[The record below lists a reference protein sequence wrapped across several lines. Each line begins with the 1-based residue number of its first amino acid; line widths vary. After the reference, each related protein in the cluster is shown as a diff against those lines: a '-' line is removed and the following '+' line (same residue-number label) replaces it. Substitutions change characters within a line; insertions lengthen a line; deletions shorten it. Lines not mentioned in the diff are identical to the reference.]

1 MGKTSVT
8 AHDEAYRIM
17 RRIRTFER
25 ALLDGFS
32 RGELNGTTHTYI
44 GQEHIA
50 AGYMRVLDPEDVVF
64 SSHRC
69 HGHFIAR
76 CGDMFAL
83 ACELMGKSGAINH
96 GVGGSQHIKYG
107 SFYTNGVQ
115 GGIVANGVGAA
126 LAEKLTHSNR
136 IVSVFMGDG
145 TLGEGLVYESLNLA
159 SLWNA
164 PCVFVLENNQYA
176 QSTPTKTTTAGSIQ
190 ARFEAFG
197 IRTTATDARSP
208 GAITETARAVVSRV
222 RAGGGPEALVVDT
235 YRLGPHSKSDDTRDE
250 DEMRRYWSL
259 DPLGSCRELLDPAVA
274 ETIDA
279 DVEAE
284 VSAVLARARN
294 AAPSSWTSE

>member
-1 MGKTSVT
+1 MT
-8 AHDEAYRIM
+8 ADAEHYRTM
-17 RRIRTFER
+17 LRIRTFER

-50 AGYMRVLDPEDVVF
+50 AGYMAVLDPDDVVF

-76 CGDMFAL
+76 CRDMFAL

-107 SFYTNGVQ
+107 NFYTNGVQ

-126 LAEKLTHSNR
+126 LAERLSGTDR
-136 IVSVFMGDG
+136 VVSVFMGDG

-159 SLWNA
+159 SLWKA

-197 IRTTATDARSP
+197 IRTTLTDAQTP
-208 GAITETARAVVSRV
+208 DAIAQTARAVVSRV
-222 RAGGGPEALVVDT
+222 RELGGPEAFVVDT

-250 DEMRRYWSL
+250 EEMRRYWSL
-259 DPLGSCRELLDPAVA
+259 DPLAAYGALLDPTVMK
-274 ETIDA
+274 TIDA
-279 DVEAE
+279 EVDAE
-284 VSAVLARARN
+284 VSSVLARARD
-294 AAPSSWTSE
+294 ASPSYWSPQ